1 MTGVTCDQIRA
12 VWLDPDASP
21 ADVARR
27 PDVAAHVKACVE
39 CRDWMSEFAVGA
51 RAWEACPAD
60 AFTDQ
65 VLARTSDLEAVVRDL
80 PLLAD
85 LDPGPGF
92 AERVLLATS
101 RKPEAQG
108 WRTRAAAA
116 WWAVVRRPRFAWEA
130 AYVVTVCWVLA
141 FGNPVGAIEWSAANI
156 STVARERLAPPVRE
170 MRADLEAWR
179 AGLAPEP
186 QPAGQGTAGPH
197 ADAPA
202 AVRIWQATLEWLRRA
217 SSSVVELIVRAWDA
231 VAASLGAEPGQSGA
245 STEPREGPA
254 RSRQ

>member
-1 MTGVTCDQIRA
+1 M
-12 VWLDPDASP
+12 
-21 ADVARR
+21 
-27 PDVAAHVKACVE
+27 
-39 CRDWMSEFAVGA
+39 RDFAVGA
-51 RAWEACPAD
+51 RAWTSCPAD

-65 VLARTSDLEAVVRDL
+65 VLARTSGLEAVLRDL
-80 PLLAD
+80 PLLAE

-101 RKPEAQG
+101 NRPEPRG
-108 WRTRAAAA
+108 WRARAAAA

-156 STVARERLAPPVRE
+156 STVARQRLAPPVRE
-170 MRADLEAWR
+170 FREDLEVWR
-179 AGLAPEP
+179 QRLAPEA

-202 AVRIWQATLEWLRRA
+202 AVRVWQAAVEWLRRS
-217 SSSVVELIVRAWDA
+217 SSSVVEMIVRAWDA
-231 VAASLGAEPGQSGA
+231 VAASLGAEPGESGA